1 MQGESIRH
9 RFGGLVRAGP
19 RPQNRVSSAT
29 RFVGWR
35 GNSLRPF
42 PSSACTT
49 ASLDCGQTG
58 SDNRREPR

>member
-9 RFGGLVRAGP
+9 RFGGLVRAGT

-35 GNSLRPF
+35 GNSLRPVSVQRLHHGF
-42 PSSACTT
+42 AR
-49 ASLDCGQTG
+49 LW
-58 SDNRREPR
+58 SDGK